1 MVIEARKADGTY
13 NEARLDHRTRAQV
26 TTDTFHAKT
35 HEGKTWTH
43 TFEFAAL
50 GAGASVNIGVLCGA
64 GTRIHC
70 EAVISAD
77 NAGAGRVYKKPTYTL
92 GSNVAGVNH
101 DFDLA
106 AASPA
111 TVVSAPTITL
121 DGNLFESVHFASGVG
136 PTGGGSSN
144 SRYEFIVSD
153 TNMALI
159 RFTAKN
165 AGTNGSIMIVL
176 YEEG

>member
-1 MVIEARKADGTY
+1 MVIEARKADGTF
-13 NEARLDHRTRAQV
+13 NEAKLDQKSRALIIS
-26 TTDTFHAKT
+26 DAFHGKT
-35 HEGKTWTH
+35 HDGKTWTH
-43 TFEFAAL
+43 TFEFSAL

-70 EAVISAD
+70 EAVVSAD
-77 NAGAGRVYKKPTYTL
+77 NAGAARVYKKPTYTL

-106 AASPA
+106 TPSPA
-111 TVVSAPTITL
+111 TVVSAPTIT
-121 DGNLFESVHFASGVG
+121 DNGTLFESVHFASGVG
-136 PTGGGSSN
+136 QSGGGSAN
-144 SRYEFIVSD
+144 SRHEFIVSD
-153 TNMALI
+153 TGMALV

-176 YEEG
+176 YTEG